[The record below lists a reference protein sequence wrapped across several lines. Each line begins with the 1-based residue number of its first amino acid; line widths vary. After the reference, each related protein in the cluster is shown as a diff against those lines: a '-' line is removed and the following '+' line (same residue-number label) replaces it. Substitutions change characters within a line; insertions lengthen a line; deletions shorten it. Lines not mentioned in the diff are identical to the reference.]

1 MEISYKTRKNDLN
14 DLRGHKYEI
23 LQQLARDGGQ
33 ERSLPTYTKID
44 AFTTKLLLLTMR
56 CEGLIKK
63 TECGYILTNKG
74 REKIMSGMADSV
86 ENRESRRNATIGNR

>member
-14 DLRGHKYEI
+14 DLHGHKYEI
-23 LQQLARDGGQ
+23 LQQLGRDGGQ
-33 ERSLPTYTKID
+33 ERSLPTCTKID

-63 TECGYILTNKG
+63 TERGYVLTDKG
-74 REKIMSGMADSV
+74 REKITKGMADSA
-86 ENRESRRNATIGNR
+86 ENRKSRRKATIGNR